1 MTREPVKDHL
11 GDATDTV
18 SNWNIA
24 NGLTFV
30 RLLLVPV
37 FVWVALS
44 AFDTSNST
52 GRVAAAT
59 IFLVAALTDLVD
71 GEIARRRQLVTNVGK
86 VIDPIADKALT
97 GAALLV
103 LSAFDQLSWWVTAV
117 IIVREVVVTAF
128 RFWVIE
134 HGVIPASRGG
144 KLKTV
149 LQIGAI
155 TLYLLPL
162 PEELEPLRVSLMA
175 LAVAVT
181 VVTGVD
187 YVFRALRLRRAA
199 PNVAS

>member
-1 MTREPVKDHL
+1 MTKEPVKDHL
-11 GDATDTV
+11 GDATHTA

-24 NGLTFV
+24 NGLTFI

-52 GRVAAAT
+52 GRVLAAA
-59 IFLVAALTDLVD
+59 IFMVAALTDLVD
-71 GEIARRRQLVTNVGK
+71 GEIARRRHLVTNVGK

-103 LSAFDQLSWWVTAV
+103 LSAFDELSWWVTAV

-162 PEELEPLRVSLMA
+162 PEGLVPLSVGLMA
-175 LAVAVT
+175 FAVVVT
-181 VVTGVD
+181 VVTGID
-187 YVFRALRLRRAA
+187 YVVRALRLRRTALR
-199 PNVAS
+199 VVS

>member
-1 MTREPVKDHL
+1 M
-11 GDATDTV
+11 
-18 SNWNIA
+18 
-24 NGLTFV
+24 
-30 RLLLVPV
+30 
-37 FVWVALS
+37 
-44 AFDTSNST
+44 
-52 GRVAAAT
+52 
-59 IFLVAALTDLVD
+59 
-71 GEIARRRQLVTNVGK
+71 GK

>member
-11 GDATDTV
+11 GDEPHTV

-24 NGLTFV
+24 NGLTMI

-37 FVWVALS
+37 FVWVAVS
-44 AFDTSNST
+44 AFDSSNSA
-52 GRVAAAT
+52 GRTFAAA
-59 IFLVAALTDLVD
+59 IFMVAALTDLVD

-117 IIVREVVVTAF
+117 IVVREVVVTAF

-144 KLKTV
+144 KLKTL
-149 LQIGAI
+149 LQIVAI

-162 PEELEPLRVSLMA
+162 PEGLDPLRVGLMA
-175 LAVAVT
+175 LAV
-181 VVTGVD
+181 VVTLVTGID
-187 YVFRALRLRRAA
+187 YVVRALRLRRAA
-199 PNVAS
+199 LKVAS